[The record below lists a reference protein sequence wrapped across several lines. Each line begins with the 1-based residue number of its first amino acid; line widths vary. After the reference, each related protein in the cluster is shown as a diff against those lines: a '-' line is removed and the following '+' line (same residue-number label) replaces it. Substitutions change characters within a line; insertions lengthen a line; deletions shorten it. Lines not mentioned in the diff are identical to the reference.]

1 MDKITFIKRASF
13 DYLPGVTWHTILCH

>member
-1 MDKITFIKRASF
+1 MDKITCIKRASF